1 MKKTAILFSVIIFVS
16 LDLFSQVKA
25 DPSSTRRQ
33 IVKPGSTI
41 SSHANNN
48 FSIAR
53 PIEIKSVK
61 TGRFPVI
68 EPPRTMTV
76 EEANKLNGVAHPV
89 INGIPYE
96 EWAKQPKTKLSAQI
110 AAQNKNETQE
120 TERQPIK
127 NK

>member
-1 MKKTAILFSVIIFVS
+1 MKKTVILFSVIIFIS
-16 LDLFSQVKA
+16 LDLFSQIKS
-25 DPSSTRRQ
+25 DPSLPRRQ
-33 IVKPGSTI
+33 IVTGSAI
-41 SSHANNN
+41 SSHAINN

-61 TGRFPVI
+61 MGRVPLI
-68 EPPRTMTV
+68 EPARTMSV

-96 EWAKQPKTKLSAQI
+96 EWAKQPKTMLSAQI
-110 AAQNKNETQE
+110 VAQSKNETQG
-120 TERQPIK
+120 TERQSIK

>member
-1 MKKTAILFSVIIFVS
+1 MKKTVILFSVIIFIS
-16 LDLFSQVKA
+16 LDLFSQIKS
-25 DPSSTRRQ
+25 DPSLPRRQ
-33 IVKPGSTI
+33 IVTGSAI
-41 SSHANNN
+41 SSHAINN

-61 TGRFPVI
+61 MGRVPLI
-68 EPPRTMTV
+68 EPARTMSV

-96 EWAKQPKTKLSAQI
+96 EWAKQSKTLLSAQI
-110 AAQNKNETQE
+110 VAQSKNETQG
-120 TERQPIK
+120 TERQSIK